1 VSVDTEAASAAAAGV
16 AGVAQ
21 TLYGWTF
28 APSWTHALVTN
39 PRLGQTRDRC
49 TRRMFLGEVT
59 GVRGANVGSREM
71 TATAAVGP
79 QCWAMR
85 GVSVIGS
92 RLKSTKLPELY
103 RIVPADSLPRPP
115 PPPVM

>member
-1 VSVDTEAASAAAAGV
+1 MLVHVMLTG
-16 AGVAQ
+16 GRG
-21 TLYGWTF
+21 LWT
-28 APSWTHALVTN
+28 
-39 PRLGQTRDRC
+39 
-49 TRRMFLGEVT
+49 
-59 GVRGANVGSREM
+59 

-103 RIVPADSLPRPP
+103 RIIPADSLPRPP
-115 PPPVM
+115 PPDM